1 MKDFFI
7 THKHEDSGRI
17 THLKVQANRNEKPDG
32 QSFEWKREDV
42 IDSIESKT
50 NQKHFQT
57 WYSNKVG
64 AKVEVVKVNG
74 NKYLR
79 TDRNETPKDNL
90 ENLPNF

>member
-1 MKDFFI
+1 MIDYFISAKREDFL
-7 THKHEDSGRI
+7 GRI
-17 THLKVQANRNEKPDG
+17 THLKVHANQNGRPSSDYSTQTKDQVVN
-32 QSFEWKREDV
+32 
-42 IDSIESKT
+42 SIESSKEYY
-50 NQKHFQT
+50 T

-64 AKVEVVKVNG
+64 AKVNVVKVNG